1 MAQHISMFHNETNN
15 GAFTA
20 KAKSKQDYYFI
31 GRGQALKPDQE
42 VLIEKGSWTS
52 FDTALPETNF
62 IFTGNIA
69 YCFWDT
75 GSSQIAGV
83 ASNNPHQVLMLADK
97 ANAGKF
103 NLTINPNGSIRFV

>member
-1 MAQHISMFHNETNN
+1 MAQHISVFHNETNN

-62 IFTGNIA
+62 IFTEALLIA
-69 YCFWDT
+69 SGTLDPAKLLVWR
-75 GSSQIAGV
+75 
-83 ASNNPHQVLMLADK
+83 P
-97 ANAGKF
+97 
-103 NLTINPNGSIRFV
+103 TIRTRC

>member
-52 FDTALPETNF
+52 FDTAFLKR
-62 IFTGNIA
+62 IL
-69 YCFWDT
+69 
-75 GSSQIAGV
+75 SSQEALLIASGTLDPAKLLV
-83 ASNNPHQVLMLADK
+83 WRP
-97 ANAGKF
+97 
-103 NLTINPNGSIRFV
+103 TIRTRC

>member
-62 IFTGNIA
+62 IFTGSIT